1 VIEEEVYLV
10 SVSISDLHVS
20 KSTEDY
26 SQNNYSNKAA
36 TKATCCAVEDNII
49 VNGNEQQDQ
58 GISVVRTKICIS

>member
-10 SVSISDLHVS
+10 SVSISELHVS

-26 SQNNYSNKAA
+26 SQNNYSNKA
-36 TKATCCAVEDNII
+36 KATCCALEDNII

-58 GISVVRTKICIS
+58 GISVIWTKICIS